1 MVGVNLVLRWLLL
14 CIIGLYYKYDVVLCI
29 VDIYLVFG
37 WLLLC
42 ITGIAMGSCSV
53 WLLGL
58 VQFVTMM
65 LVYLYTSKKRYLLF
79 LYMVEFINVIF

>member
-14 CIIGLYYKYDVVLCI
+14 CIIGLDYKYDVVLCI

-37 WLLLC
+37 RLLLC
-42 ITGIAMGSCSV
+42 ITGIAMDSCSV